1 MTRAAEYWEATMTT
15 LLVIAMLAGFLYW
28 MSLLARQQVLPP
40 RAVAEA
46 MEQATQ
52 PKEVASWPPSR

>member
-1 MTRAAEYWEATMTT
+1 MSKAAEYWEATMTT
-15 LLVIAMLAGFLYW
+15 LLAIVIVAGLIYW

-46 MEQATQ
+46 MDQETK
-52 PKEVASWPPSR
+52 PKEVETWPPSH

>member
-1 MTRAAEYWEATMTT
+1 MTT
-15 LLVIAMLAGFLYW
+15 LLMIAMVAGFIYW

-46 MEQATQ
+46 MDQATQ
-52 PKEVASWPPSR
+52 SKEVESWPPSR

>member
-1 MTRAAEYWEATMTT
+1 MSRAAERWEATMTT
-15 LLVIAMLAGFLYW
+15 LLVIAMLAGFLYG

-46 MEQATQ
+46 MEQAMQ

>member
-1 MTRAAEYWEATMTT
+1 MSRSTDYWEASMTT
-15 LLVIAMLAGFLYW
+15 LLVIAMVAGFFYW

-46 MEQATQ
+46 MDQATQ
-52 PKEVASWPPSR
+52 TEEMTSWPPSR

>member
-1 MTRAAEYWEATMTT
+1 MSRAAEYWEASMTT
-15 LLVIAMLAGFLYW
+15 LLVIAMVAGFIYW

-46 MEQATQ
+46 MDQAMQ
-52 PKEVASWPPSR
+52 SKEVKSWPPSR

>member
-1 MTRAAEYWEATMTT
+1 MSRAAERWEATMTT
-15 LLVIAMLAGFLYW
+15 LLVIAMLTGFLYW

-46 MEQATQ
+46 MDRAMQ
-52 PKEVASWPPSR
+52 PKEVATWPPSR

>member
-1 MTRAAEYWEATMTT
+1 MSRTAEYWEASMTT
-15 LLVIAMLAGFLYW
+15 LLVIAMVAGFIYW

-46 MEQATQ
+46 MDQAMQ
-52 PKEVASWPPSR
+52 PKEVESWPPSR

>member
-1 MTRAAEYWEATMTT
+1 MTT

-40 RAVAEA
+40 RAVVEA
-46 MEQATQ
+46 LDQAMQ